1 MQKTERLAVVLTP
14 AEKSAVVEMAEAE
27 GGLTQAALV
36 RRLIRDAARQRG
48 LWPPEHPRCSGLNA
62 QEVQHG

>member
-1 MQKTERLAVVLTP
+1 MQKTERLAVVLSP

-48 LWPPEHPRCSGLNA
+48 LWPPAPPRRFGEKA